1 MMIMWMVECPSCR
14 KETVYIVYNMTWG
27 RRMNIE
33 CMECKNRL
41 DIRPIKEYWDEL
53 WDDLQALYRMLKF
66 ERG

>member
-1 MMIMWMVECPSCR
+1 MIMWMVECSSCR